1 MIGIWNRGLETTC
14 QLISQSTKFA
24 PMRLIGIL
32 FLELVLAICCNKSY
46 GQADSVQGRQRP
58 ETSRIAAPVTLPKTQ
73 RNDTAAQAVPPLLQ
87 QDTAG
92 IALALHMQDSLR
104 QDSLAKARAAAIDTT
119 TYRKYETHPGLAMN
133 QPAVYRLTEYKV
145 HTSKDELFYLMAGV
159 LFFLAFVKAGFSRYF
174 RNLFVL
180 FFRTS
185 LRQKQTRDQLLQDN
199 FASLL
204 TNVLFFI
211 SAGLY
216 ITLLVQEMGWSRY
229 SFWILAAASAITL
242 LLIYVGKYLFLLFS
256 GWVFNAREAAGS
268 YIFMV
273 FMVNKV
279 MGVVL
284 VPFLLLLSF
293 AKPQI
298 AKHSITVSLAVIGI
312 LFIYRYFVSF
322 TTIRARLRVN
332 VFHFLLYLCSV
343 EILPL
348 LLIYKLLLNYFN
360 GSL

>member
-1 MIGIWNRGLETTC
+1 
-14 QLISQSTKFA
+14 
-24 PMRLIGIL
+24 MRLTGML
-32 FLELVLAICCNKSY
+32 LSGLVLAVCCSKGY
-46 GQADSVQGRQRP
+46 GQADSGQGKQRP
-58 ETSRIAAPVTLPKTQ
+58 ETSRIVAPVTLPKTQ
-73 RNDTAAQAVPPLLQ
+73 RNDTAAQAIPPPLQ

-92 IALALHMQDSLR
+92 IALARHMQDSLR
-104 QDSLAKARAAAIDTT
+104 QDSLAKAGKAAAAAAIDTT
-119 TYRKYETHPGLAMN
+119 TYRKYETHPGLAMD

-216 ITLLVQEMGWSRY
+216 ITLLIQEMGWSQY
-229 SFWILAAASAITL
+229 PFWILAAASAIIL

-284 VPFLLLLSF
+284 IPFLLLLSF
-293 AKPQI
+293 ATPQI
-298 AKHSITVSLAVIGI
+298 AKHSITVSLVVIGI

-322 TTIRARLRVN
+322 TTIRSRLRVN

>member
-1 MIGIWNRGLETTC
+1 MGMLLPG
-14 QLISQSTKFA
+14 
-24 PMRLIGIL
+24 
-32 FLELVLAICCNKSY
+32 LVLAVFCNKGY
-46 GQADSVQGRQRP
+46 GQADSGQAKQRP

-73 RNDTAAQAVPPLLQ
+73 RNDTAAQATQHSLQ
-87 QDTAG
+87 QNTAG
-92 IALALHMQDSLR
+92 MASAPQHMQDSLR
-104 QDSLAKARAAAIDTT
+104 QDSLAKTRAAVMAIDTT

-133 QPAVYRLTEYKV
+133 QPAVYRLTEYKI

-204 TNVLFFI
+204 MNVLFFI

-216 ITLLVQEMGWSRY
+216 ITLLIQEMGWSQY

-279 MGVVL
+279 MGVAL

-293 AKPQI
+293 ATPQI
-298 AKHSITVSLAVIGI
+298 AKHSITVSFAVIGI

-322 TTIRARLRVN
+322 TTIRSRLRVN

>member
-1 MIGIWNRGLETTC
+1 MLLPG
-14 QLISQSTKFA
+14 
-24 PMRLIGIL
+24 
-32 FLELVLAICCNKSY
+32 LVLAVFCNKGY
-46 GQADSVQGRQRP
+46 GQADSGQAKQRP
-58 ETSRIAAPVTLPKTQ
+58 ETSRIAAPVTLLKTQ
-73 RNDTAAQAVPPLLQ
+73 RNDTAAQATLPSLQ
-87 QDTAG
+87 HDTAG
-92 IALALHMQDSLR
+92 MAPAQHMQDSLR
-104 QDSLAKARAAAIDTT
+104 QDSLAKARAAAMAIDTT
-119 TYRKYETHPGLAMN
+119 TYRKYETHPGLAMD
-133 QPAVYRLTEYKV
+133 QPAVYRLTEYKI
-145 HTSKDELFYLMAGV
+145 HASKDELFYLMAGV

-216 ITLLVQEMGWSRY
+216 ITLLIQEMGWSQY
-229 SFWILAAASAITL
+229 SFWILAAASAIIL

-284 VPFLLLLSF
+284 IPFLLLLSF
-293 AKPQI
+293 ATPQI
-298 AKHSITVSLAVIGI
+298 AKHSITVSIIVIGI

-322 TTIRARLRVN
+322 TTIRSRLRVN